1 MRPSYI
7 VVALAL
13 SLPVS
18 TRAQD
23 AELQAL
29 RDSIARIESR
39 LYSVTNLFC
48 EYGEGTFAS
57 YEGTVGIAAG
67 PTLEPDN
74 TLTPARFTDIDLDRR
89 TANLSG
95 TPVAVFRSGPGL
107 NFVETT
113 PLGSL
118 VLTTVFATV
127 FNNSGAYVAV
137 TSRHIGS
144 IAGAPPF
151 PSQYHGSC
159 TPF

>member
-13 SLPVS
+13 SLPANA
-18 TRAQD
+18 RAQD
-23 AELQAL
+23 TELQAL

-39 LYSVTNLFC
+39 LFSATNLHC

-57 YEGTVGIAAG
+57 YEGSFLGPAAG
-67 PTLEPDN
+67 PALERDD
-74 TLTPARFTDIDLDRR
+74 TLTPARFTNIDLDRR
-89 TANLSG
+89 TANLYD
-95 TPVAVFRSGPGL
+95 TQVAVFRSGPLL
-107 NFVETT
+107 NFLETT

-118 VLTTVFATV
+118 VLTTVFAAT
-127 FNNSGAYVAV
+127 FNSGAYVAV
-137 TSRHIGS
+137 TSRHIGNV
-144 IAGAPPF
+144 AGAPPM

>member
-1 MRPSYI
+1 MHPTY
-7 VVALAL
+7 VAVALAL
-13 SLPVS
+13 SLPANAS
-18 TRAQD
+18 AQD
-23 AELQAL
+23 TEFQAL
-29 RDSIARIESR
+29 TDSIARIESR
-39 LYSVTNLFC
+39 LFSATNLHC

-67 PTLEPDN
+67 PALERDN
-74 TLTPARFTDIDLDRR
+74 TLTPGRFTDIDLNRR

-95 TPVAVFRSGPGL
+95 TQVVVFRSGPGL
-107 NFVETT
+107 NFLETT

>member
-1 MRPSYI
+1 MHSSRI

-13 SLPVS
+13 SLPANA
-18 TRAQD
+18 RAQD
-23 AELQAL
+23 TELQAL

-39 LYSVTNLFC
+39 LFSATNLHC
-48 EYGEGTFAS
+48 EYGEGTFAN
-57 YEGTVGIAAG
+57 YEGTVGIVAG
-67 PTLEPDN
+67 PTLEPEN

-95 TPVAVFRSGPGL
+95 ISVAVFRSGPGL
-107 NFVETT
+107 NFLETT